1 MLKRRGSDGC
11 LIPFIIVGIHL
22 YFYVKDITKKLG
34 GKNGSKGGERIMRS
48 DIQKKIRKIDMKSWR
63 NISVEFGRDVLEVLV
78 PPSCVELSM
87 KDVTILP
94 NPPKAIEEAFLNP
107 IGSPTLEEIIP
118 KKGKPA
124 EEMTVAI
131 AVSDITRPVPYKG
144 ENGILPPLLRRLESS
159 GIKKEK
165 IKIIVATGMHRA
177 STDEEKVEMYGKE
190 VVEQYTL
197 LDHDCENNDLLESI
211 GKTKRGTHVYVNR
224 DFYFSDIKIAT
235 GLVESHFFTGISG
248 GRKAICPG
256 LVDVKTIQKFHGP
269 NYLED
274 PRATNLVLE
283 GNPCHEEALEVA
295 QTVGVDFIV
304 NVNLD
309 KDLHLVRIFAGDM
322 MEANLKAFEMIK
334 GYAEIPL
341 EKAFDIVLTHGG
353 YVGRD
358 HYQTAKAGVGALPA
372 VKEGGTIIIAA
383 NNRDPIQPIGSTE
396 YKTLIHL
403 LKIQGPDRY
412 LGLLQSPNW
421 QFTKDQWEPEVW
433 GKVIRKVGEEGLIY
447 CTMEI
452 SREDHCLL
460 PGVCGLDLLKGKRK
474 TPTLEKAREMVQNG
488 VLLAVNRYREK
499 GIEPSM
505 AFIREGPYAVPI
517 QMPR

>member
-1 MLKRRGSDGC
+1 MKPDM
-11 LIPFIIVGIHL
+11 
-22 YFYVKDITKKLG
+22 KKA
-34 GKNGSKGGERIMRS
+34 I
-48 DIQKKIRKIDMKSWR
+48 KKIHTEDWKK
-63 NISVEFGRDVLEVLV
+63 ISVEFGRDAIEILV
-78 PPSCVELSM
+78 PPDCVELTM
-87 KDVTILP
+87 KDVPILP

-107 IGSPTLEEIIP
+107 ISSPPLEEIIR
-118 KKGKPA
+118 KKGKPPG
-124 EEMTVAI
+124 EMSVAI

-144 ENGILPPLLRRLESS
+144 ESGILPPLLKRLESS
-159 GIKKEK
+159 GIKREN

-177 STDEEKVEMYGKE
+177 STPDEKVEMYGKE
-190 VVEQYTL
+190 VVEQYTI
-197 LDHDCENNDLLESI
+197 LDHDCENNALLESI
-211 GKTKRGTHVYVNR
+211 GKTKRGTHVYINR
-224 DFYFSDIKIAT
+224 DFYFADLKIAT

-248 GRKAICPG
+248 GRKSICPG

-269 NYLED
+269 YYLED
-274 PRATNLVLE
+274 PNATNLVME

-309 KDLHLVRIFAGDM
+309 KDLRLTRVFTGDM
-322 MEANLKAFEMIK
+322 VEANLKAFEMIK

-341 EKAFDIVLTHGG
+341 EREFDIVLTHGG

-372 VKEGGTIIIAA
+372 VKEGGIIIIAA

-447 CTMEI
+447 CTIEI
-452 SREDHCLL
+452 SKEDHCLL
-460 PGVCGLDLLKGKRK
+460 PGVCGLDLLKGKRRN
-474 TPTLEKAREMVQNG
+474 PTLEKAQEMIQNA
-488 VLLAVNRYREK
+488 VLLAISRYHGK
-499 GIEPSM
+499 GIEPTM
-505 AFIREGPYAVPI
+505 AFIREGPYAVPVLKR
-517 QMPR
+517 Q